1 MMSLARRKS
10 LQKMIFIFCRL
21 LRSGNLIAPHDVLQS
36 MKNHTFSFINRAL
49 TGALLVA
56 AVPVLL
62 AGCGPAVAEKTA
74 KEAAMKPPAQ
84 PAKGQEVATFAAGCF
99 WSMEAV
105 FEDLK
110 GVSSVEP
117 GYAGGKV
124 KNPTYEQVSGSKTG
138 HAETVDIIF
147 DPKEISYKNLVE
159 IMLTI
164 RNPTTVDSQ
173 GPDEGPQYRSVIF
186 YRDEAQKK
194 DAEAM
199 IAEVNKK
206 GTWKDPIVTK
216 VQPFSNFYVAED
228 YHRDYFKKNPNVS
241 YCQAV
246 IAPEIKELKE
256 KFGTKVK

>member
-1 MMSLARRKS
+1 M
-10 LQKMIFIFCRL
+10 L
-21 LRSGNLIAPHDVLQS
+21 L
-36 MKNHTFSFINRAL
+36 
-49 TGALLVA
+49 A
-56 AVPVLL
+56 AVPV
-62 AGCGPAVAEKTA
+62 AFVGCGPAVAEKTA
-74 KEAAMKPPAQ
+74 KSTLSKPVMA

-99 WSMEAV
+99 WSMEAI

-124 KNPTYEQVSGSKTG
+124 KNPTYEQVCGSRTG

-147 DPKEISYKNLVE
+147 DPKQISYKNLVE
-159 IMLTI
+159 IMLTM
-164 RNPTTVDSQ
+164 RDPTTLDSQ
-173 GPDEGPQYRSVIF
+173 GPDFGPQYRSVIF
-186 YRDEAQKK
+186 YRNEAQKK

-199 IAEVNKK
+199 IQEITKK

-216 VQPFSNFYVAED
+216 VEPFKNFYVAED
-228 YHRDYFKKNPNVS
+228 YHRDYFAKNPNAG

-256 KFGTKVK
+256 KFGTKVKQ